1 MVIDRAANDPS
12 IRLFKSE
19 DLPVEI
25 EARMDALFRA
35 KEKWTHEEI
44 VPYIE

>member
-1 MVIDRAANDPS
+1 
-12 IRLFKSE
+12 
-19 DLPVEI
+19 
-25 EARMDALFRA
+25 LFRA